1 MKTTNNQ
8 TGYIAAITRGHN
20 AGVCLLK
27 DGEVVFSMEE
37 ERLTRTKYDGTPFAS
52 MVKIL
57 EYTDKIDWLVVAH
70 TSSLKIDGYIKTDY
84 TQEDI
89 YTSMARKLGLID
101 RSIDTPDHPQVIDM
115 AYQHHKLHAACAFYR
130 SGFDEATA
138 VAVSYT
144 HLTLPT
150 KRIV

>member
-57 EYTDKIDWLVVAH
+57 EYTDSPIGARL
-70 TSSLKIDGYIKTDY
+70 
-84 TQEDI
+84 DI
-89 YTSMARKLGLID
+89 Y
-101 RSIDTPDHPQVIDM
+101 
-115 AYQHHKLHAACAFYR
+115 
-130 SGFDEATA
+130 
-138 VAVSYT
+138 
-144 HLTLPT
+144 
-150 KRIV
+150 